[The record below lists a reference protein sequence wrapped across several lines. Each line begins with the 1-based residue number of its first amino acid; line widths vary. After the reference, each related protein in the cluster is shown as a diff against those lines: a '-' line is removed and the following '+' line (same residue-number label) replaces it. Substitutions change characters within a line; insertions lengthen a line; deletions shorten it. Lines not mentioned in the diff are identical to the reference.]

1 MVGLFLAATL
11 AVGSFSAVTLAWIIR
26 TSSIEGIRIDASSL
40 LLDLTDQKLY
50 KYVFP
55 RYQDSNGSDT
65 NIVDYL
71 SPGEVKTV
79 SNDSNMNPLD
89 PTYLTIQNQKNQSGI
104 GSLNTNLV
112 LEFSF
117 SITYS
122 TSIDLYV
129 YAERDYNGT
138 FLKSTPTAQR
148 VSDFIHFDLF
158 KDSDIAGYLDDPL
171 ESETFRGDGSKTAFT
186 LISSPS
192 EIASITIGG
201 NATSDYTRDGK
212 TITFNRAPEEDA
224 EIIVNYS
231 TVWHAVKYAAEHK
244 ASASANKTDS
254 FTGNGTN
261 KKFSLSYR
269 PTEITS
275 VKVDGVTLTP
285 SDYTYYEQEITLSSA
300 PEADSEVEVV
310 YPYSTTHTVF
320 PYKEDRMNMAD
331 RELVGTRPVEETTTP
346 FKFYLNIEYNYDLV
360 SSDTIFNF
368 FSARNLGDTFY
379 LDKDYRL
386 VFGVK
391 QGAN

>member
-40 LLDLTDQKLY
+40 LLDLDSQNLY

-55 RYQDSNGSDT
+55 RYKDSNGSDT

-71 SPGEVKTV
+71 SQGEVKTV

-89 PTYLTIQNQKNQSGI
+89 PTYLSIQRLLSQEGVSV
-104 GSLNTNLV
+104 LNTNLV
-112 LEFSF
+112 LEFTF
-117 SITYS
+117 TITYT

-138 FLKSTPTAQR
+138 FIKSSNTAQR
-148 VSDFIHFDLF
+148 VSDFVHFDLF
-158 KDSDIAGYLDDPL
+158 KDSEIAGYLDDPL
-171 ESETFRGDGSKTAFT
+171 ESEVFSGDGSETVFT
-186 LISSPS
+186 LTSNPS
-192 EIASITIGG
+192 DIASITVNGV
-201 NATSDYTRDGK
+201 ATDAYTRSGK
-212 TITFNRAPEEDA
+212 VITFNSAPANHA

-244 ASASANKTDS
+244 ASASESQTDT
-254 FTGNGTN
+254 FTGDGAN
-261 KKFSLSYR
+261 KKFSLTYFPSA
-269 PTEITS
+269 ITS
-275 VKVDGVTLTP
+275 VKVNGV
-285 SDYTYYEQEITLSSA
+285 DAAYTYGSQDVTITSTPAENDEIEIIYTHSA
-300 PEADSEVEVV
+300 
-310 YPYSTTHTVF
+310 THNTF
-320 PYKEDRMNMAD
+320 PFKEDRMDMAD
-331 RELVGTRPVEETTTP
+331 YHLVENRPTAETETTFT
-346 FKFYLNIEYNYDLV
+346 FYLNIEYDYDLV
-360 SSDTIFNF
+360 SSDSIFNF
-368 FSARNLGDTFY
+368 FDPRYLGDTFF